1 MEFQSNRTSARR
13 AIKNSMKLKNE
24 FAHSLQLYTMPPTE
38 TISLQEFE
46 DLAVDRLK
54 GKFKFTMLLVFTF
67 YNLFFFIVLRAIERI
82 NLSKNA
88 KFSDEWKTALKS
100 DLRKQN
106 LLSFCQ
112 LSSSIEDDDQLDLIL
127 EARRKDHI
135 SHFLLRLAY
144 CRTEESRRWFIAQET
159 DLFRFRFSEE
169 KSTNVQVF
177 MQENKLNFHPV
188 SIIIFVFTYR
198 KLFKCYIQLF
208 FSF

>member
-1 MEFQSNRTSARR
+1 M
-13 AIKNSMKLKNE
+13 
-24 FAHSLQLYTMPPTE
+24 
-38 TISLQEFE
+38 
-46 DLAVDRLK
+46 
-54 GKFKFTMLLVFTF
+54 
-67 YNLFFFIVLRAIERI
+67 RAIERI

-177 MQENKLNFHPV
+177 MQENKLNFYPV
-188 SIIIFVFTYR
+188 SIIFA
-198 KLFKCYIQLF
+198 FKIIYKYFKSYVLHYF
-208 FSF
+208 DVDR